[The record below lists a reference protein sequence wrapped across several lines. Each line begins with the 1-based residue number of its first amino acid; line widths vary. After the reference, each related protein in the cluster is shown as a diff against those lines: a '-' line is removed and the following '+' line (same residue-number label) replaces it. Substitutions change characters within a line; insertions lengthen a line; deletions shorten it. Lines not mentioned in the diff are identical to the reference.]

1 MLKDKKGHGN
11 GGRRNVSTPTDIESV
26 VSVQGSPSRRVR
38 DVSRAQDEI
47 LDRIEKNKS
56 SGHACFHC
64 YHGFHWWS
72 LLYSCCGITAL
83 TGLDKRSAKRVANE
97 IRAAGF
103 KVHVSSCGEFL
114 TVSWS

>member
-1 MLKDKKGHGN
+1 MEDDETFLLLQ
-11 GGRRNVSTPTDIESV
+11 T
-26 VSVQGSPSRRVR
+26 SRASSLYKEAHRVACETA
-38 DVSRAQDEI
+38 DENVSRAQDEI

-64 YHGFHWWS
+64 SHGFHWWS
-72 LLYSCCGITAL
+72 LLYSCFGITAL
-83 TGLDKRSAKRVANE
+83 TGLGKRSAKRVANE